1 VTAAEKTA
9 RMELMS
15 SASSSNAG
23 PDSSLEVLWE
33 RVSQS
38 ARGEIVSD
46 KLIDTLMRATIEYAG
61 AERGLLVLARH
72 EEYWVEAEA
81 TTASGTVS
89 VNLRKTKVT
98 AADLPESVLLYVVGT
113 KDSVLL
119 QEAMDANPFTADGY
133 IQSHRPRSILC
144 LPLLKQTGLIG
155 IIYLENSLTS
165 SALAPARIAVIKLLA
180 TEAAMSLENL
190 QLYSDLQER
199 DTKTRRIIDSALDAV
214 LGIDGSGNVTEWNA
228 QAETMFGWKRGEAVG
243 RKLSEL
249 FIPHR
254 YRDAHNK
261 GLQHFLSTGE
271 GPLLNRRIEIT
282 ALHRDGTELPVE
294 VSIVPY
300 QIDGNWE
307 FSGFVRDIT
316 EKKAAEASTR
326 RHREMEMELAHAN
339 RVATVGQLSAS
350 IAHEVNQPI
359 GAAVTNAHA
368 ALRWLGATP
377 PNLDEVRQALGRI
390 VTNGN
395 RATDVLSRIRAF
407 IKKAP
412 PRQDSFDVNQ
422 AVLEVV
428 ALTRSEAKQN
438 KVAVQM
444 TLAEGLPPI
453 QGDRV
458 QLQQVILNLI
468 MNAIEAMSGADS
480 GSRRLLISSTKSE
493 SNNLSVEVQDS
504 GPGFPVASV
513 EQIFQAFYTTKP
525 TGLGMGLS
533 ICRSIVEAHG
543 GQLRAAAGE
552 PTGAIFTF
560 TLPAR
565 SNGAD

>member
-1 VTAAEKTA
+1 
-9 RMELMS
+9 MS
-15 SASSSNAG
+15 SPPSSDAG
-23 PDSSLEVLWE
+23 PDDSLEVLWE
-33 RVSQS
+33 RVSQT

-46 KLIDTLMRATIEYAG
+46 ELIDALMRAATEYAG
-61 AERGLLVLARH
+61 AERGLLVLARR
-72 EEYWVEAEA
+72 EEYWIEAEA
-81 TTASGTVS
+81 TAGSGTVS
-89 VNLRKTKVT
+89 VNLRKARVT
-98 AADLPESVLLYVVGT
+98 AADLPESVLLHAVRT

-119 QEAMDANPFTADGY
+119 RDALDANPFSADEY
-133 IQSHRPRSILC
+133 IRAHHPRSILC

-155 IIYLENSLTS
+155 IIYLENNLTS
-165 SALAPARIAVIKLLA
+165 NAIAPSRIAVIRLLA

-190 QLYSDLQER
+190 HLYSDIQDR

-214 LGIDGSGNVTEWNA
+214 LGIDERGKVTEWNA
-228 QAETMFGWKRGEAVG
+228 QAETMFGWKRDEAVG
-243 RKLSEL
+243 QTLSEL

-254 YRDAHNK
+254 YRDAHEK

-282 ALHRDGTELPVE
+282 ALHRDGTEFPVE
-294 VSIVPY
+294 VSIAPY

-316 EKKAAEASTR
+316 EKKAAEASMR

-339 RVATVGQLSAS
+339 RVATMGQLSAS

-377 PNLDEVRQALGRI
+377 SNVDEVRQALSRI

-412 PRQDSFDVNQ
+412 PCKDSLEVNQ

-428 ALTRSEAKQN
+428 ALTRSEVKKHN
-438 KVAVQM
+438 LAVQM
-444 TLAEGLPPI
+444 NLAEDLPPV
-453 QGDRV
+453 QADRV

-468 MNAIEAMSGADS
+468 MNAIEAMSASDA
-480 GSRRLLISSTKSE
+480 GSRRLLISSAKSE
-493 SNNLSVEVQDS
+493 SNDVAVEVQDS
-504 GPGFPVASV
+504 GPGFAATSV

-525 TGLGMGLS
+525 AGLGMGLS

-543 GQLRAAAGE
+543 GQLRAAAAD

-560 TLPAR
+560 TLPVR
-565 SNGAD
+565 SNDD